1 MSTSPSPLYPA
12 PEEPLEHD
20 NTLQQQTPVE
30 PIVASTVTPEV
41 PSASGMREHL
51 RDLWRM
57 ITLNPKVMIGLIII
71 LFFLLMAL
79 FGPVVVRTNPSA
91 FSNARMQ
98 PPSAAHWLGTTNT
111 GQDVFA
117 QVVDGARVSVLWGF
131 ATGLAATLIALLVG
145 LLAGTVGGLVDEL
158 LMLLANIFL
167 VLPGIVLAIVIASF
181 TANTPLRGPLAIAIA
196 LVITGWSWT
205 ARVLRGQTL
214 SLSKRDFVEAAR
226 ASGESLWRI
235 IVFEILPNEIS
246 IVIAG
251 FVGTV
256 LYVILA
262 DAALEFIGVGDPS
275 IISWGNM
282 FYWAGNND
290 ALLLGAWWWFV
301 PPGLCVAL
309 IGVGLALLNFG
320 IDEIANPRLR
330 REAKVKPVK
339 GTQPGQSA
347 QPAQSR
353 QIVQTKKGVA

>member
-1 MSTSPSPLYPA
+1 MSTS
-12 PEEPLEHD
+12 
-20 NTLQQQTPVE
+20 T
-30 PIVASTVTPEV
+30 
-41 PSASGMREHL
+41 PSASYPSPELPDNDAAAKKEQATVGTMAIAGVMQPAASEASAPSGRHDRL

-57 ITLNPKVMIGLIII
+57 ITVNPKVMIGLIII
-71 LFFLLMAL
+71 IFFLLLAV
-79 FGPVVVRTNPSA
+79 FGPLLDHTNPNT
-91 FSNARMQ
+91 FSLARLQ
-98 PPSAAHWLGTTNT
+98 PPSAAHLLGTTNS
-111 GQDVFA
+111 GEDVFA
-117 QVVDGARVSVLWGF
+117 WVVDGARVSILWGF
-131 ATGLAATLIALLVG
+131 GTGLVVTLISVVVG
-145 LLAGTVGGLVDEL
+145 LVAGTVGGFIDDL
-158 LMLLANIFL
+158 LSLLSNVFL
-167 VLPGIVLAIVIASF
+167 VLPGIVLAIVIASY
-181 TANTPLRGPLAIAIA
+181 ASLKGPLAIAVA
-196 LVITGWSWT
+196 LTVTGWSWS

-235 IVFEILPNEIS
+235 VFFEILPNEIS

-262 DAALEFIGVGDPS
+262 DVALEYIGVGDPS
-275 IISWGNM
+275 IVSWGNM

-330 REAKVKPVK
+330 KEAMPKAVKD
-339 GTQPGQSA
+339 A
-347 QPAQSR
+347 QKR
-353 QIVQTKKGVA
+353 MKKGKA

>member
-1 MSTSPSPLYPA
+1 MSTSTPSPSYPSPEPPDNNVTMNQEQATVGTMVIPGVMLPAATEA
-12 PEEPLEHD
+12 P
-20 NTLQQQTPVE
+20 TP
-30 PIVASTVTPEV
+30 
-41 PSASGMREHL
+41 SGRRERL
-51 RDLWRM
+51 RDLWRL
-57 ITLNPKVMIGLIII
+57 ITVNPKVMVGVIII
-71 LFFLLMAL
+71 VFFLLVAL
-79 FGPVVVRTNPSA
+79 FGPLLDHTDPNA
-91 FSNARMQ
+91 FSLARLE
-98 PPSAAHWLGTTNT
+98 PPSAAHWLGTTNA

-117 QVVDGARVSVLWGF
+117 WLVDGTRDSVLWGF
-131 ATGLAATLIALLVG
+131 STGLVVTLISVIVG

-158 LMLLANIFL
+158 LSLLTNVFL

-181 TANTPLRGPLAIAIA
+181 SSLRGPLAIAVA
-196 LVITGWSWT
+196 LTVTSWSWS

-235 IVFEILPNEIS
+235 IFFEILPNEIS

-251 FVGTV
+251 FVGTT

-262 DAALEFIGVGDPS
+262 DVALEYIGVGDPS
-275 IISWGNM
+275 MISWGNM

-330 REAKVKPVK
+330 KEAMPKAVKE
-339 GTQPGQSA
+339 A
-347 QPAQSR
+347 QKAQM
-353 QIVQTKKGVA
+353 KKGKA